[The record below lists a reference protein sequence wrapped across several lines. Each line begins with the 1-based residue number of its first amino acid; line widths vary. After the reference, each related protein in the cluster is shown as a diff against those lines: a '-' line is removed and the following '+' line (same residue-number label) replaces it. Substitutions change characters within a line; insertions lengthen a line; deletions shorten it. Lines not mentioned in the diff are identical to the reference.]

1 VNLGPDPSFWWIKSI
16 VEMVEREIFDK
27 KIMDLVLIDLEIE
40 CVRFISFQFILK
52 RAINIC
58 LLHGRSELD

>member
-16 VEMVEREIFDK
+16 VELVEREVFDK
-27 KIMDLVLIDLEIE
+27 KIMDLVLIDLETE

-52 RAINIC
+52 REINIC